1 MFILLTFQLESVVQ
15 PMMILW
21 LIPFAIA
28 GAIWGHIFMRLD
40 VTLFSVFG
48 LVALM
53 GMVVND
59 SIVLLDFI
67 NARRAENPEE
77 PLKTA
82 ILEASRRRIRPVAL
96 NTVTSVIGLI
106 PLLADR
112 SFQAQ
117 ALIPM
122 GVSLV
127 FGLATATVLGL
138 LILPTIYYLVEG
150 ALPKHRGHGGD
161 HGAGR
166 DATEDG
172 SDATEAERAGSL
184 VNLAGDELPRPGG
197 PRRPVTDPLPVAPTV
212 PRTIR
217 PETA

>member
-1 MFILLTFQLESVVQ
+1 
-15 PMMILW
+15 MILY
-21 LIPFAIA
+21 LIPFAAA

-48 LVALM
+48 MVTLM

-67 NARRAENPEE
+67 NSRRRDNPHE
-77 PLKTA
+77 PLRQA
-82 ILEASRRRIRPVAL
+82 ILEGSRRRIRPVAL

-106 PLLADR
+106 PLLADQ

-127 FGLATATVLGL
+127 FGLATSTVLGL
-138 LILPTIYYLVEG
+138 IILPTTYYLVGQALAHPGHDDDDHHERLLPRLSLVTPQSVG
-150 ALPKHRGHGGD
+150 ALQRGS
-161 HGAGR
+161 A
-166 DATEDG
+166 
-172 SDATEAERAGSL
+172 S
-184 VNLAGDELPRPGG
+184 
-197 PRRPVTDPLPVAPTV
+197 
-212 PRTIR
+212 
-217 PETA
+217 